1 MFAGTQPALW
11 HPEEVPAVLILDTA
25 PFVGTGLALPDFAD
39 WPGILV
45 DRVLEDGR
53 HMVLADGSGLHRLW
67 LRPGPA
73 DRSLA
78 YLVIRDDALVLRQA
92 MVRRFEQRMTGAR
105 AGRAPPGLCPTPFQR
120 QRLSMLLD
128 ILDAAGTRNGAALTT
143 YEIARRHVYARLQV
157 GQGSE
162 WKSSSQRRR
171 TQRLIDEARAL
182 MEGGYR
188 RLLRP

>member
-1 MFAGTQPALW
+1 
-11 HPEEVPAVLILDTA
+11 
-25 PFVGTGLALPDFAD
+25 
-39 WPGILV
+39 
-45 DRVLEDGR
+45 
-53 HMVLADGSGLHRLW
+53 MVLADGNGLHRVW

-73 DRSLA
+73 GRSLA
-78 YLVIRDDALVLRQA
+78 YIIIRDDALVLRQA
-92 MVRRFEQRMTGAR
+92 MVRRFEQRMRDGR
-105 AGRAPPGLCPTPFQR
+105 AGRSPPGLCPTPFQR

-128 ILDAAGTRNGAALTT
+128 ILDAAGTRDGAALTT

-157 GQGSE
+157 GRGSE